1 MVVER
6 NLARAL
12 DAEVDEEIRSKWTAL
27 PYRNSPSQILA
38 LR

>member
-1 MVVER
+1 MVIER

-12 DAEVDEEIRSKWTAL
+12 DAEVDLKFDPNGLRCHIVI
-27 PYRNSPSQILA
+27 PPSQILA